1 MRSLTF
7 DHAVSFYDKTRAL
20 PGWVSR
26 AVTDSIVNLA
36 RLNPASQVLEIGIG
50 TGRIALPLLRRGFPI
65 IGIDL
70 AMPMME
76 ELQTKIG
83 GNDSRVMLAQADA
96 NEVPFADATFDCVYA
111 VHVYHLVANWQNALA
126 QAWRVVKPGGCFL
139 VTFHRRDPQ
148 APNRKL
154 RRRLFELA
162 KEQGVD
168 HSSRR
173 NDRAGKEWM
182 MPTRHFGFGD
192 PPTTKGGTG
201 LPRTGEYEI
210 RLTSDARK
218 WNCRY
223 DEGAA
228 GETC

>member
-1 MRSLTF
+1 MRSLAF

-26 AVTDSIVNLA
+26 AVTDSIVN
-36 RLNPASQVLEIGIG
+36 
-50 TGRIALPLLRRGFPI
+50 
-65 IGIDL
+65 
-70 AMPMME
+70 
-76 ELQTKIG
+76 
-83 GNDSRVMLAQADA
+83 
-96 NEVPFADATFDCVYA
+96 
-111 VHVYHLVANWQNALA
+111 
-126 QAWRVVKPGGCFL
+126 L

-192 PPTTKGGTG
+192 PPTTKVGTG

-210 RLTSDARK
+210 RLTSDARN
-218 WNCRY
+218 WNCR
-223 DEGAA
+223 
-228 GETC
+228 